1 MTKKIKIGLFG
12 YGIVGHGVYE
22 ILSKNETVAHVVKI
36 CVKDQFKRRDLP
48 MESFTFEK
56 NDLLFDDDINLIVE
70 VIDDAEAAFEIVSTA
85 MKNGKSVVT
94 ANKKMLAEHWREL
107 IQIQQE
113 NKVSLL
119 YEASTCGS
127 IPIIRNLEEYYD
139 NELLYSVSGV
149 FSGSC
154 NYILTRVFNENLD
167 FDIALKQAQDLGF
180 LEKDPTLDLIGLD
193 ASYKLC
199 LLVAHAYG
207 VYVRPEDMLN
217 HGILNLSSFDVQF
230 AKEKGYRLK
239 LVSYVGKIAED
250 RITMF
255 TLPQFV
261 EKGRR
266 IYNVDYEDNG
276 VVVEATFTDK
286 QFFMGKGAGSHP
298 TGAAVIS
305 DVSAFRY
312 DYKYEYKKYFQPNRP
327 EYTTAVELEVYLRY
341 FDEKNLNLFQF
352 EKITEKYYGPDFNYV
367 IGNIRLDNL
376 IKIKQRLNSADI
388 QLITTGKMKIV

>member
-1 MTKKIKIGLFG
+1 MSKKIKVGLFG

-22 ILSKNETVAHVVKI
+22 ILSKNTAVAEVLKI
-36 CVKDQFKRRDLP
+36 CVKDKNKRRDLP
-48 MESFTFEK
+48 LDNFTFDKEEIL
-56 NDLLFDDDINLIVE
+56 NNPEINLVVE
-70 VIDDAEAAFEIVSTA
+70 VIDDSEAAFEIVTQA
-85 MKNGKSVVT
+85 MKRGKNVVT

-107 IQIQQE
+107 IQTQYD

-139 NELLYSVSGV
+139 NELLYSVSGI

-193 ASYKLC
+193 ASYKLSI
-199 LLVAHAYG
+199 LMAHAYG
-207 VYVRPEDMLN
+207 VYVKPDDMLN

-230 AKEKGYRLK
+230 AKEKGFRIK
-239 LVSYVGKIAED
+239 LMSYVGKID
-250 RITMF
+250 DHRIMAY
-255 TLPQFV
+255 TLPTFV
-261 EKGRR
+261 PQSSKS
-266 IYNVDYEDNG
+266 YSVDFENNS
-276 VVVEATFTDK
+276 VVVEAAFTDK
-286 QFFMGKGAGSHP
+286 QSFIGKGAGSHP
-298 TGAAVIS
+298 TGSAVIS
-305 DVSAFRY
+305 DISANRY
-312 DYKYEYKKYFQPNRP
+312 DYKYEYKKYFQADKP
-327 EYTTAVELEVYLRY
+327 EYTTAVEIEVYLRY

-352 EKITEKYYGPDFNYV
+352 EKITEKYYGPDYNYV
-367 IGNIRLDNL
+367 IGSIRLDSL

-388 QLITTGKMKIV
+388 QLVTTGKIKLV

>member
-1 MTKKIKIGLFG
+1 MSKKIKIGLFG

-22 ILSKNETVAHVVKI
+22 ILKNSSVAEVVKI
-36 CVKDQFKRRDLP
+36 CVKDRLKRRDLP
-48 MESFTFEK
+48 MENFTYDRK
-56 NDLLFDDDINLIVE
+56 DLLDNEDINLIVE
-70 VIDDAEAAFEIVSTA
+70 VIDDAEAALEIVTYA

-94 ANKKMLAEHWREL
+94 ANKKMLAEHWQEL
-107 IQIQQE
+107 IKIQEE

-119 YEASTCGS
+119 YEASACGS

-154 NYILTRVFNENLD
+154 NYILTRVFNEDLD

-193 ASYKLC
+193 ASHKLC
-199 LLVAHAYG
+199 ILVAHAYG
-207 VYVRPEDMLN
+207 VYVKPDDILN

-230 AKEKGYRLK
+230 AREKGYRLK
-239 LVSYVGKIAED
+239 LVSYVGKVD
-250 RITMF
+250 NNKITMF

-266 IYNVDYEDNG
+266 IYNVNYEDNG
-276 VVVEATFTDK
+276 VVVEAIFTDK

-312 DYKYEYKKYFQPNRP
+312 DYKYEYKKYYQANKP
-327 EYTTAVELEVYLRY
+327 EYTTSVELEVYLRY

-352 EKITEKYYGPDFNYV
+352 EKITEKYYGPDYNYV
-367 IGNIRLDNL
+367 IGHIRLDNL

-388 QLITTGKMKIV
+388 QLIATGKMKYV